1 MMRQYFVDILKRS
14 FYWVLPNGI
23 YRILTSKMD
32 PNAILTRK
40 LTATAARLS
49 KKNIQIKNIHRGG
62 RCFILCNGPSI
73 IMQNISQLKNE
84 YVFSVSRGYFHK
96 DYNTIKPQYH
106 CLPQLTYTDYFTHEH
121 ALSLLREIDEKI
133 GDASIF
139 INYTEEKL
147 VNDFGLFKNRKVFYL
162 TLGGGIDENRK
173 DIIDIC
179 HIAPAVQSV
188 PIMALIIAMYMG
200 FSTIY
205 LLGTEHDSFAT
216 GYYRYFYDN
225 QVTSTDFAVATNG
238 DIRCTLYQ
246 ELRAYTILWEQYL
259 HLNNIAESN
268 GIKIFNATQ
277 GGKLDVFERVDFDT
291 LFIQKN

>member
-1 MMRQYFVDILKRS
+1 
-14 FYWVLPNGI
+14 
-23 YRILTSKMD
+23 
-32 PNAILTRK
+32 
-40 LTATAARLS
+40 
-49 KKNIQIKNIHRGG
+49 
-62 RCFILCNGPSI
+62 
-73 IMQNISQLKNE
+73 
-84 YVFSVSRGYFHK
+84 
-96 DYNTIKPQYH
+96 
-106 CLPQLTYTDYFTHEH
+106 
-121 ALSLLREIDEKI
+121 
-133 GDASIF
+133 
-139 INYTEEKL
+139 
-147 VNDFGLFKNRKVFYL
+147 
-162 TLGGGIDENRK
+162 
-173 DIIDIC
+173 
-179 HIAPAVQSV
+179 
-188 PIMALIIAMYMG
+188 MYMG